1 MMKKNEKKPKKN
13 NEELVLNIEISDT
26 SSEMIVRL
34 EKIIQNDI
42 ETHKLP
48 NEFKSI
54 ENKGDLE

>member
-1 MMKKNEKKPKKN
+1 MMKENKKKSKKN
-13 NEELVLNIEISDT
+13 HEEFVLDIQISDT
-26 SSEMIVRL
+26 SSEMIVRI

-48 NEFKSI
+48 NDFKSI